1 MSHQIQM
8 PLRLSVAAHIRALL
22 TLGLPLVGSNLAQM
36 GLHVADTVMMGWY
49 GVRELASV
57 VLGAG
62 FFWILFLMGSGFS
75 YALMGR
81 VSAALGAG
89 DETQVRRDTRMAIWL
104 SVLAGVLMM
113 PLLWLSGPILRG
125 LGQQPEIA
133 ALTEQFLRIAMW
145 GMVPALIVA
154 VLKAYLSAFE
164 RTRVVLWVT
173 LVAVALNI
181 GSNWLFIFGNL
192 GMPELGLR
200 GAALSSVMV
209 QVISAVVLMI
219 YAARIKELRRFE
231 LFTRFW
237 RPDWDAFR
245 AVFRMGMPIGLTSV
259 FETSMFQ
266 ASAVMMGWIGTVQL
280 AAHGIAL
287 ELASLAFMVHMG
299 VSNAATI
306 RAGRALGAG
315 DQVGLRDGARVA
327 LMLSFGFGFV
337 MVASFL
343 LIPHQLIGLF
353 LDRSSTEAGQILI
366 FGTALLAVA
375 GLFQLFDAGQV
386 MALGLLRG
394 VQDTRVP
401 MWIAGCSYWLVGIPA
416 SYLLAFVLGYG
427 GVGLWLGLAAGL
439 ACSASIL
446 TARFWRGPWLT
457 RHHAQQ

>member
-1 MSHQIQM
+1 M
-8 PLRLSVAAHIRALL
+8 PPRLSFAAHIRALL

-81 VSAALGAG
+81 VSAALGSG

-113 PLLWLSGPILRG
+113 PVLWFSGSILRA
-125 LGQQPEIA
+125 LGQQSEIA
-133 ALTEQFLRIAMW
+133 DLTGQFLRIAMW

-164 RTRVVLWVT
+164 RTRVVLAVT

-209 QVISAVVLMI
+209 QIISATVLMI
-219 YAARIKELRRFE
+219 YAARLPELRRFT
-231 LFTRFW
+231 LFARFW
-237 RPDWDAFR
+237 RPDWEAFR
-245 AVFRMGMPIGLTSV
+245 AVFRVGMPIGLTSV

-299 VSNAATI
+299 LSNAATI
-306 RAGRALGAG
+306 RVGRAQGGRDLRGM
-315 DQVGLRDGARVA
+315 RDGAA
-327 LMLSFGFGFV
+327 AGLALSFGFGFV
-337 MVASFL
+337 TVACFL
-343 LIPHQLIGLF
+343 LLPHQLIGLF
-353 LDRSSTEAGQILI
+353 LDRSSAEAGQILI
-366 FGTALLAVA
+366 FGTVLLAVA
-375 GLFQLFDAGQV
+375 GLFQLFDAAQV

-401 MWIAGCSYWLVGIPA
+401 MWVAGGSYWLVGIPA
-416 SYLLAFVLGYG
+416 SYVLAFPLGLG
-427 GVGLWLGLAAGL
+427 GAGLWLGLASGL
-439 ACSASIL
+439 ACSAVIL
-446 TARFWRGPWLT
+446 TLRFWRGPWLT
-457 RHHAQQ
+457 PRG